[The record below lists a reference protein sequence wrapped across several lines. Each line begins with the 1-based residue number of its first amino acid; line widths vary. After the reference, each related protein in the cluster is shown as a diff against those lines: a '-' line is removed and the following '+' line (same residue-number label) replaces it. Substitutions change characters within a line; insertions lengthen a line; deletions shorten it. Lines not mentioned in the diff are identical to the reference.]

1 MSYTI
6 YGINGPVV
14 TVRGGRGLAMMDMV
28 RVGDMG
34 LIGEVVGVEGDATTV
49 QVYEDTAGLIPGQP
63 VTSLGA
69 PMSITLGPGLLNN
82 IFDGIARPLKV
93 MEERSSAP
101 SWAGGWTSPPWTP
114 PAGGRPPFWSGRGTH
129 SKRETAMPSVP
140 RPPSSPTAV
149 WCPPGFPA
157 G

>member
-34 LIGEVVGVEGDATTV
+34 LIGEVVGVEGDTTTV

-69 PMSITLGPGLLNN
+69 PMSITLVSSTTSLTASPGPS
-82 IFDGIARPLKV
+82 
-93 MEERSSAP
+93 RSWRSGAVP
-101 SWAGGWTSPPWTP
+101 SWTVGWTSPPWTRT
-114 PAGGRPPFWSGRGTH
+114 AGGRPPFWSGRETN
-129 SKRETAMPSVP
+129 SKRETAMPSVL
-140 RPPSSPTAV
+140 RPPSLLTAV
-149 WCPPGFPA
+149 WCPPGSPA
-157 G
+157 E